1 MKKDSAKFPTQLE
14 LEILKVLWT
23 IGPSPVRD
31 VRDELAEVR
40 DLAYTSVMTV
50 MNIMT
55 KKGFLKRR
63 KKGNSFIYRSVVNRE
78 TTTSNMVGD
87 LVDRL
92 FEGSTDTAL
101 LHLLEISDIDDGEL
115 DRLRELIERKGEAK

>member
-1 MKKDSAKFPTQLE
+1 MTRDSAKFPTQLE
-14 LEILKVLWT
+14 LEILKVLWV
-23 IGPSPVRD
+23 IGPSPVRE
-31 VRDELAEVR
+31 VREGLAEVR

-63 KKGNSFIYRSVVNRE
+63 KKGNSYVYRPVADRE
-78 TTTSNMVGD
+78 TTTSEMVGD

-92 FEGSTDTAL
+92 FEGSTATAL
-101 LHLLEISDIDDGEL
+101 LHLLETSDIDDGEL
-115 DRLRELIERKGEAK
+115 DRLRELIERKGEAN

>member
-63 KKGNSFIYRSVVNRE
+63 KKGNSFIYRPVVNRE
-78 TTTSNMVGD
+78 TTTSEMVGD

-92 FEGSTDTAL
+92 FEGSTATAL
-101 LHLLEISDIDDGEL
+101 LHLLETSDIDDNEL
-115 DRLRELIERKGEAK
+115 VRLRALIEGKGEAK

>member
-1 MKKDSAKFPTQLE
+1 MTRDSAKFPTQLE
-14 LEILKVLWT
+14 LEILKVIWA
-23 IGPSPVRD
+23 IGPSPVRE
-31 VRDELAEVR
+31 VRDALAEVR

-63 KKGNSFIYRSVVNRE
+63 KKGNSFIYRPVVNRE

-101 LHLLEISDIDDGEL
+101 LHLLETSDIDDGEL